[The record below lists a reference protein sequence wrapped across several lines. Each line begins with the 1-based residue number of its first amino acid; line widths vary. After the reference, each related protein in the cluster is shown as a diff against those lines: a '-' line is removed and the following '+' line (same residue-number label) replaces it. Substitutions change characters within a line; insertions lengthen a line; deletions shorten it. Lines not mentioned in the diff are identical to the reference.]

1 MSFSFPKDWQEWVDL
16 LLGVWLCVSPWALH
30 FTDDTAAT
38 NNVIS
43 VGFFMIMAQ
52 VFTISGFAVL
62 EKLIDVALGTWLV
75 ASVWLLGI
83 SASAAKIDLI
93 VGGLVVLLFAFYKIW
108 SNRRAASTHS

>member
-1 MSFSFPKDWQEWVDL
+1 MSFSFPKEWQEWEDL

>member
-1 MSFSFPKDWQEWVDL
+1 MSFSLPKEWQEWVSL

-43 VGFFMIMAQ
+43 VGFFMIMAE

-62 EKLIDVALGTWLV
+62 EELIDIAIGTWLV
-75 ASVWLLGI
+75 VSVWLLGI
-83 SASAAKIDLI
+83 ATSAAKIDLI
-93 VGGLVVLLFAFYKIW
+93 VGGLVVLLFAFYEIW
-108 SNRRAASTHS
+108 SNRRPASTHS